1 MELDRKYA
9 DTCLQILRN
18 DDLTLPDTIAKTLQT
33 EAFAAEFIT
42 DQDGTPYLKIYSHQ
56 HFMLSQIVPI
66 LKNIGLMIHSE
77 ISYEITLDRTT
88 IHVSRYRIV
97 HEQLDELKRT
107 QNNILHLLE
116 TMLCDP
122 TLPNTSL
129 LRLTLLEN
137 ISPRE
142 LKLLTALI
150 EFENQL
156 VPSFNEVTITN
167 ILIKHH
173 AITKALLNY
182 FFTKFNPNMKYRK
195 REMSRHEEQIKEMLH
210 PITHITEDQVIR
222 TLFEIIQQMVR
233 TNFFLDK
240 PAIAF
245 KVHTN
250 KIASKMV
257 GIQPHIEAFV
267 HHYRLSGVHL
277 RMGPVSRGGIRWSDR
292 FEDFR
297 VEVRS
302 LMLTQEGKNAVI
314 IPSGAKGGFII
325 RLPKEE
331 ITHETFAH
339 FYELYI
345 DALLDL
351 VDNQK
356 EHRTIVDPRI
366 IRYDEDDTYFV
377 VAADKGTAH
386 MSDTA
391 NAIALRRGFWLGDA
405 FASGGSNGYN
415 HKKLGITAKG
425 SLRSVERFFI
435 EEGINFYETPI
446 TVIGI
451 GSMNGDV
458 FGNGMLQS
466 RYFKLLA
473 AISHNEI
480 FIDPDPNPEIAYQ
493 ERKRLFEASPKGGW
507 RYYDPKKISKG
518 GGVFNRNDKEIP
530 LSTQIQKLFKTTRQ
544 SMSGEE
550 MVQAI
555 LRLKV
560 DMFFNGGVGTYVKAS
575 WESNLDVGD
584 KANEN
589 VRINASELKARTV
602 CEGGN
607 LGLTLPARIEYA
619 KLGGFINLDAI
630 DNSAGVN
637 TSDYEVNLKI
647 ALGELQQKG
656 LIDEKSRLEALQH
669 HAQMVTESVLWTNYH
684 QSLAISLDYRRSQ
697 KDLLPFLETIAL
709 IERKLPIFNRQRFHI
724 PKDEKIS
731 EILDESGGIVRPVLG
746 TLLSYAKIFVKRH
759 LLAST
764 ILEEPFA
771 QEYLFKYF
779 PKSFATI
786 YEEEIMN
793 HPLKREIAAT
803 VIANRVINTAGITF
817 ISDFEILGEERFL
830 SKIKS
835 YLICNQL
842 FDCNTI
848 RYEIFQH
855 DYKIPVAQQYN
866 LLFEIETTLSF
877 SVNWMMHHL
886 QPDQIHAPTLL
897 RYKSELSTLMALTP
911 DDQITPII
919 PEAPHLNRFFYH
931 LPYMKFTIAAIILH
945 EKNHRR
951 FDETARLMHAII
963 QELHINNIL
972 EALENYQPKKE
983 EEHTIKKQLKEFVEF
998 AVTSLSEKVIRYQ
1011 RKDETIE
1018 EALQNYLQDY
1028 KERYQTLQMR
1038 FKNFLDQTEIQ
1049 ELEDV
1054 AILVNSLIQLTLDN
1068 PL

>member
-1 MELDRKYA
+1 
-9 DTCLQILRN
+9 
-18 DDLTLPDTIAKTLQT
+18 
-33 EAFAAEFIT
+33 
-42 DQDGTPYLKIYSHQ
+42 
-56 HFMLSQIVPI
+56 
-66 LKNIGLMIHSE
+66 
-77 ISYEITLDRTT
+77 
-88 IHVSRYRIV
+88 VSRYRIV
-97 HEQLDELKRT
+97 HDQIDELKRT
-107 QNNILHLLE
+107 QNNILDLLE
-116 TMLCDP
+116 TMLRNP

-137 ISPRE
+137 LSPRE
-142 LKLLTALI
+142 LELLTALI

-182 FFTKFNPNMKYRK
+182 FFTKFNPSMKYRK
-195 REMSRHEEQIKEMLH
+195 REMSRHEERIKEMLH

-222 TLFEIIQQMVR
+222 TLFEIIQQMAR
-233 TNFFLDK
+233 TNFFLNK
-240 PAIAF
+240 PTIAF
-245 KVHTN
+245 KVHTH
-250 KIASKMV
+250 KIVSKMV

-277 RMGPVSRGGIRWSDR
+277 RMGSVSRGGIRWSDR

-302 LMLTQEGKNAVI
+302 LMLTQEGKNAII

-331 ITHETFAH
+331 ITHETFTH

-386 MSDTA
+386 MSDVA

-425 SLRSVERFFI
+425 ALRSVERFFI

-507 RYYDPKKISKG
+507 RYYNPKKISKG

-530 LSTQIQKLFKTTRQ
+530 LSTEIQKLFKTTRQ

-550 MVQAI
+550 MVQTI

-656 LIDEKSRLEALQH
+656 LIDEKSRLETLQH

-697 KDLLPFLETIAL
+697 KDILPFLDMIAL
-709 IERKLPIFNRQRFHI
+709 LEHKLPIFNRQRFHI
-724 PKDEKIS
+724 PKDEKFS
-731 EILDESGGIVRPVLG
+731 EILDATGGIVRPILG
-746 TLLSYAKIFVKRH
+746 TLLSYAKIFVKRR

-771 QEYLFKYF
+771 QEYLLKYF

-786 YEEEIMN
+786 YEEEIIN

-817 ISDFEILGEERFL
+817 ISDFDTLGEERFL

-842 FDCNTI
+842 FDCNKI

-855 DYKIPVAQQYN
+855 DYRIPASQQYD
-866 LLFEIETTLSF
+866 LLFEIETTLAF

-911 DDQITPII
+911 DDHITSVI

-963 QELHINNIL
+963 QELHINEIL
-972 EALENYQPKKE
+972 EALENYQSKKE

-998 AVTSLSEKVIRYQ
+998 TVTSLSEKVIHYQ

-1028 KERYQTLQMR
+1028 KERYQTLQIR

-1049 ELEDV
+1049 ALEDV